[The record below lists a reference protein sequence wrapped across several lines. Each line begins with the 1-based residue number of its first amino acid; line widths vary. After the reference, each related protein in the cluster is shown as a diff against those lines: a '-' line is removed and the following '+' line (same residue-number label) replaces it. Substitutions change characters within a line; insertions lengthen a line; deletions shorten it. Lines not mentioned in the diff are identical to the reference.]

1 MTSSNGRAI
10 TARTSNRKRF
20 WVSEAVPGSAAVAC
34 CGVGSMAIAWADPSG
49 RASPAKGS
57 VPISL
62 APAACATGAR
72 VAAPPGTVG
81 GGMDI
86 GGGVGFGV
94 GSGLG
99 VGRGVGGGVGFGVG
113 GGVGVGVGGGDVAVG
128 VGDGCGRAA
137 TLPVWL
143 EAQAPEFQVIP
154 PSHPQAPTTS
164 IAAASARARWRKCMP
179 SPCLLP
185 RSPAQRIPSVPEK
198 EQRVKPVGQPMISAY
213 D

>member
-10 TARTSNRKRF
+10 TARTSKRKKF

-34 CGVGSMAIAWADPSG
+34 CGVGSIAIAWADPSG

-81 GGMDI
+81 GGVDV

-99 VGRGVGGGVGFGVG
+99 AGVGGGVGRGVGGGGGFGG
-113 GGVGVGVGGGDVAVG
+113 GGGSGFWAGVRR
-128 VGDGCGRAA
+128 GR
-137 TLPVWL
+137 
-143 EAQAPEFQVIP
+143 EAW
-154 PSHPQAPTTS
+154 
-164 IAAASARARWRKCMP
+164 RARDIGWCWA
-179 SPCLLP
+179 
-185 RSPAQRIPSVPEK
+185 PAARI
-198 EQRVKPVGQPMISAY
+198 G
-213 D
+213 